1 MTDDIV
7 RQLTGLQRD
16 VDGLIKPEVS
26 RWMNWTPTLTQGVAV
41 TITVN
46 YARYVIIG
54 QTVVMM
60 IRISCTSAGTA
71 GNFISIGG
79 QAAIIQPANASGV
92 TVIGSGII
100 NDDSAGTNYQGALI
114 AFGATD
120 WRFIINLAT
129 NYFGINPAVTLASP
143 DAISFVASYER
154 I

>member
-26 RWMNWTPTLTQGVAV
+26 RWQTWTPTVTQGVAV
-41 TITVN
+41 TVTVN
-46 YARYVIIG
+46 YARYVVIG

-60 IRISCTSAGTA
+60 IRLSCTSAGTA
-71 GNFISIGG
+71 GSVISIGG
-79 QAAIIQPANASGV
+79 QGAIIQPTNTSGV

-100 NDDSAGTNYQGALI
+100 NDTSAGTNYQGAII

-120 WRFIINLAT
+120 WRFIINLSTA
-129 NYFGINPAVTLASP
+129 YLGSNPALTLASG